1 MRQLRLVLALAVVT
15 VVAGACSQTP
25 TAPEFTVPLSVSSV
39 KTGDATAVK
48 TGEPLSSTH
57 LGGEHEV
64 PARETN
70 AQGQA
75 IMKVAEDG
83 RSISYKLIASN
94 IENIVA
100 SHIHVG
106 AAGTNGPIVVF
117 LFGNV
122 PAGGG
127 RHDGI
132 LAEGTFTAANFTGPL
147 AGQPFSALL
156 AQMTAGNTYVNVH
169 TNDGVAPTNTGPGDF
184 PGGEIRGQI
193 IKK

>member
-1 MRQLRLVLALAVVT
+1 MRQLTLVLALAVAT

-25 TAPEFTVPLSVSSV
+25 TAPEFTVPLSVNS
-39 KTGDATAVK
+39 VK

-57 LGGEHEV
+57 LKGENEV
-64 PARETN
+64 PARETQ

-75 IMKVAEDG
+75 IMKVSEDG

-94 IENIVA
+94 IDNVIA
-100 SHIHVG
+100 AHIHVG
-106 AAGTNGPIVVF
+106 SATVAGPVVVF
-117 LFGNV
+117 LYGTA
-122 PAGGG
+122 PSGAG

-132 LAEGTFTAANFTGPL
+132 LSEGTFTAANFVGPL
-147 AGQPFSALL
+147 AGQPFAALL
-156 AQMTAGNTYVNVH
+156 AQMAAGNTYVNVH

>member
-1 MRQLRLVLALAVVT
+1 MRQLGLVL
-15 VVAGACSQTP
+15 VVAGIATACSRTP
-25 TAPEFTVPLSVSSV
+25 TSPEFVVPLVVS
-39 KTGDATAVK
+39 AAN

-57 LGGEHEV
+57 LKGEHEI
-64 PARETN
+64 PARDTQ

-75 IMKVAEDG
+75 IMKVSEDG
-83 RSISYKLIASN
+83 QSISFKLIASN

-100 SHIHVG
+100 AHIHVG
-106 AAGTNGPIVVF
+106 AATSTGPIVVF
-117 LFGNV
+117 LYGNA

-132 LAEGTFTAANFTGPL
+132 LSEGTFTAANFVGPL
-147 AGQPFSALL
+147 AGGAFSALL
-156 AQMTAGNTYVNVH
+156 AQIEAGNTYVNVH

-184 PGGEIRGQI
+184 PGGEVRGQI

>member
-1 MRQLRLVLALAVVT
+1 MRQLTLVLALAAAT
-15 VVAGACSQTP
+15 SVASACSQTP
-25 TAPEFTVPLSVSSV
+25 TAPEFTVPLSVSS
-39 KTGDATAVK
+39 VK

-83 RSISYKLIASN
+83 QSISFKLIASN

-106 AAGTNGPIVVF
+106 APGTNGPVVVF

-122 PAGGG
+122 APGGG

-132 LAEGTFTAANFTGPL
+132 LSEGEFTAANFTGPL

-156 AQMTAGNTYVNVH
+156 AQITAGNTYVNVH

-193 IKK
+193 IRN